1 MNLNTYTPLCDA
13 LVLLLKPLVEIV
25 IHDIELDTIC
35 YINGGLSK
43 RCVGDMSL
51 LDADALIAMNDQNAN
66 TSLNTIVYSKLNF
79 DGRIFRS
86 ISVPLEGKWLLCIN
100 CDVSI
105 FNQMHN
111 LSQHFLKTTAESL
124 PESLFKNDWQ
134 EKLHNAV
141 HLKLSENNWQFAL
154 LTGKQKKE
162 VVHHLF
168 VAGAFAEKNAADYIA
183 ETLNLGRATIFKYL
197 KEWR

>member
-1 MNLNTYTPLCDA
+1 MSLNNYTPLCDA

-35 YINGGLSK
+35 YINGDLS
-43 RCVGDMSL
+43 RRQVGDASL
-51 LDADALIAMNDQNAN
+51 LDVDALKAMDSHSNLA
-66 TSLNTIVYSKLNF
+66 TIVYPKINF
-79 DGRIFRS
+79 DGRIVRS

-100 CDVSI
+100 CDVSV
-105 FNQMHN
+105 FNQMHS
-111 LSQHFLKTTAESL
+111 LSQHFLKHTIESQ

-141 HLKLSENNWQFAL
+141 HLMLFENGWKFDM

-162 VVHHLF
+162 VAHHLF
-168 VAGAFAEKNAADYIA
+168 VSGAFAEKNAADYIA
-183 ETLNLGRATIFKYL
+183 ETLGLGRATVFKYL
-197 KEWR
+197 REWR